1 MRICCGGIDMNTECR
16 REQDVLDAVASGRW
30 PGRTEPELEAHV
42 AACPICQDV
51 SAVFA
56 ALSSERDHA
65 WKAVSV
71 PAASVV
77 WWRAQIRAREEATR
91 TVERPIAVIQAV
103 AVACL
108 VALAVIVIPMAWPSM
123 KYTALVLN
131 GAIDWVAPR
140 AAAVSGTFALITGT
154 GLPIVPFVAASL
166 LLAPILVYYALTEE

>member
-1 MRICCGGIDMNTECR
+1 MNTECL

-30 PGRTEPELEAHV
+30 PRRSEPELRAHV

-56 ALSSERDHA
+56 AISTERDHA
-65 WKAVSV
+65 WETVSV

-108 VALAVIVIPMAWPSM
+108 ATVAVVVIPMAWPSM
-123 KYTALVLN
+123 KYTASVLN
-131 GAIDWVAPR
+131 GAIDWAAPR
-140 AAAVSGTFALITGT
+140 AAAVSSAFALITGT
-154 GLPIVPFVAASL
+154 GLPILPFVAASL